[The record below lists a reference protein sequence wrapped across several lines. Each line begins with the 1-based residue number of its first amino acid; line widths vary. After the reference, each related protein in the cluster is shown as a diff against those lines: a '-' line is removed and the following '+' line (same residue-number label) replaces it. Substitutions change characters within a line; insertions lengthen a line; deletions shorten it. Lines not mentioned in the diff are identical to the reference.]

1 MFLSIIKLN
10 VEIDR
15 KHKKDFEN
23 RVKIYKFLKVT
34 RHKKNDI
41 KVVFFD

>member
-15 KHKKDFEN
+15 KHKNDFEN

-34 RHKKNDI
+34 RHKK
-41 KVVFFD
+41 KRHKSRFF